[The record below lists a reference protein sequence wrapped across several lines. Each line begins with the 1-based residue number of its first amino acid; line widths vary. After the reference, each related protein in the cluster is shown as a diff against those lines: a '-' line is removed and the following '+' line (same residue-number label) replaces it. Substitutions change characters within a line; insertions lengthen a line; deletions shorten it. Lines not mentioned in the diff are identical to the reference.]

1 MPNDQMLF
9 DNLKLCKRCKR
20 QLPSTYE
27 EDLCP
32 ICINQALFEDV
43 KDYIRGNDV
52 NEMDV
57 AEHFHIPVATI
68 KAWIKEGRIEY
79 KDENLNK
86 KLVNVF
92 CQKCGKPIQFGTLCP
107 ECAHKAGM
115 SVTAI
120 GNAKGDASKMR
131 FVDN

>member
-1 MPNDQMLF
+1 MQKEKMLF
-9 DNLKLCKRCKR
+9 DNLKVCTRCKR
-20 QLPSTYE
+20 PLASTYE
-27 EDLCP
+27 EELCP
-32 ICINQALFEDV
+32 SCINQALFEDV
-43 KDYIRGNDV
+43 KDFIRKNDV

-57 AEHFHIPVATI
+57 AEHFHIPIAII
-68 KAWIKEGRIEY
+68 KDWIKEGRIEY

-107 ECAHKAGM
+107 ECAHKSGM

-120 GNAKGDASKMR
+120 GNIKGDSSKMR
-131 FVDN
+131 YLDN

>member
-1 MPNDQMLF
+1 MPKEKMLF
-9 DNLKLCKRCKR
+9 DNLKLCERCKR
-20 QLPSTYE
+20 PLAPTYE
-27 EDLCP
+27 ESICP

-43 KDYIRGNDV
+43 KDYIRKNDV

-57 AEHFHIPVATI
+57 AEHFHIPVATV

-86 KLVNVF
+86 KIMSVF
-92 CQKCGKPIQFGTLCP
+92 CQNCGKPIQFGTLCTD
-107 ECAHKAGM
+107 CARASGM

-120 GNAKGDASKMR
+120 GNVKSDSSRMR
-131 FVDN
+131 FLDN